1 MLDYRPDTFP
11 VLIRL
16 DGGNIGGY
24 HIYTNSCDYRPS
36 HLHLRHDDLKKVYP
50 RWNSILFD
58 ILSSLT
64 CSLNFFVIESGCNW
78 IQNMLCLTMLVQTI
92 SIWWKVSMCFYTVKY
107 GCIMCHV
114 QVRVVTLCRML
125 CFVITY
131 CEHLSHPIRPGK
143 TEARMMLVYNWLQ
156 NSSLLI
162 YLS

>member
-1 MLDYRPDTFP
+1 MMLDYRPDTFA

-16 DGGNIGGY
+16 HGGNIGGY
-24 HIYTNSCDYRPS
+24 HIYILIVVIT
-36 HLHLRHDDLKKVYP
+36 DLPIFTWDMMMSRKCMKFYLL
-50 RWNSILFD
+50 WHSF
-58 ILSSLT
+58 SLI
-64 CSLNFFVIESGCNW
+64 CSLNFFVGEYWCNW
-78 IQNMLCLTMLVQTI
+78 IQSMLCLTMLVQTI